1 MTEQAKKKKRKTMLT
16 GGFIL
21 VFSLLALITGAYMGY
36 KNFRVKRWPTAEG
49 TIVEKSVV
57 ATDKATSARTAHYE
71 ARVRYRFTVDGTEHE
86 ATGIRPS
93 IEITSKSEAQTLI
106 DGLDEQ
112 VTVHY
117 NPDKPSEAY
126 LQTNSIAWP
135 ILAVILGLF
144 GTLIGLGMVISGGK
158 S

>member
-1 MTEQAKKKKRKTMLT
+1 MTETTKKKKKQMLT

-21 VFSLLALITGAYMGY
+21 LFSLLALITGAYMGY
-36 KNFRVKRWPTAEG
+36 RNFRVKRWPTTQGA
-49 TIVEKSVV
+49 IIEKSVV

-86 ATGIRPS
+86 ATGIRPAL
-93 IEITSKSEAQTLI
+93 EITSQSEAQKLI
-106 DGLDEQ
+106 DGLGEQ

-117 NPDKPSEAY
+117 NPDEPSEAY

-144 GTLIGLGMVISGGK
+144 GTLIGLGMVLGGTR